1 MFRLDREAIAL
12 RVAKEFRDG
21 DVVNLGIGIPTLAAN
36 YIPEGRTVW
45 FHTENG
51 AVGFGGSP
59 PEGEEDIHMTNAGG
73 GFVTALPGMSV
84 FDTIEAFTIVRGGYL
99 DITVLGAMQ
108 VSEKGDL
115 ANWLRPGR
123 IIGGI
128 GGAMDIVAGAKTGDS
143 GDGAHRQEGHPE
155 NREGVYVSAHGG
167 TVREYDHNGHGG
179 DRSWGGWTDVDGAR
193 ARAECRGD
201 SVGHGCPTQSVGG
214 LEGNG
219 AIRIRVD
226 ACNRR
231 AYNSAD
237 CGGGPDFEQ
246 LSSKQ
251 LAALTPQFRL

>member
-73 GFVTALPGMSV
+73 GFVTALPGMSI

-115 ANWLRPGR
+115 GQLAEARPAHRRHRRRDGYRGR
-123 IIGGI
+123 CQ
-128 GGAMDIVAGAKTGDS
+128 AGHS
-143 GDGAHRQEGHPE
+143 GHGAHRQEGHPE
-155 NREGVYVSAHGG
+155 
-167 TVREYDHNGHGG
+167 
-179 DRSWGGWTDVDGAR
+179 
-193 ARAECRGD
+193 D
-201 SVGHGCPTQSVGG
+201 SQGMHVAF
-214 LEGNG
+214 N
-219 AIRIRVD
+219 
-226 ACNRR
+226 
-231 AYNSAD
+231 
-237 CGGGPDFEQ
+237 GGGVCGP
-246 LSSKQ
+246 
-251 LAALTPQFRL
+251 

>member
-123 IIGGI
+123 LIGGI
-128 GGAMDIVAGAKTGDS
+128 GGAMDIVAGAKRVIAAMEHTDKKGTPKIVRECTSPLTAVRCVNMIITDMAVIEV
-143 GDGAHRQEGHPE
+143 GEDGLTLTEHAP
-155 NREGVYVSAHGG
+155 GVSVDEIQSVTDAPLKVSADLK
-167 TVREYDHNGHGG
+167 EM
-179 DRSWGGWTDVDGAR
+179 
-193 ARAECRGD
+193 E
-201 SVGHGCPTQSVGG
+201 
-214 LEGNG
+214 L
-219 AIRIRVD
+219 
-226 ACNRR
+226 
-231 AYNSAD
+231 
-237 CGGGPDFEQ
+237 
-246 LSSKQ
+246 
-251 LAALTPQFRL
+251 

>member
-84 FDTIEAFTIVRGGYL
+84 FDTVEAFTIVRGGYL

-123 IIGGI
+123 LIGGI
-128 GGAMDIVAGAKTGDS
+128 GGAMDIVAGAKRVIAAMEHTDKKGTPKIVK
-143 GDGAHRQEGHPE
+143 A
-155 NREGVYVSAHGG
+155 VYLSAHGSPM
-167 TVREYDHNGHGG
+167 REHDNH
-179 DRSWGGWTDVDGAR
+179 
-193 ARAECRGD
+193 
-201 SVGHGCPTQSVGG
+201 GHGC
-214 LEGNG
+214 
-219 AIRIRVD
+219 D
-226 ACNRR
+226 
-231 AYNSAD
+231 
-237 CGGGPDFEQ
+237 
-246 LSSKQ
+246 
-251 LAALTPQFRL
+251 